1 MKTICITG
9 ASSGIGE
16 ACAHELAA
24 QGHAL
29 ILCGRRA
36 DRLKI
41 LRQHLETTYNTSVL
55 DLELDVRYYKSCQE
69 VVNRHEAL
77 FSKTDILINNAGL
90 AAGLAPIHEGQ
101 INHWDQM
108 IDTNL
113 KGLLYM
119 SRLISPY
126 MVKRKQGKIILI
138 GSVAGKE
145 TYPNGNVYCATKHA
159 VDALARG
166 MRMDLISHGVQVSA
180 IHPGMVETEFS
191 MVRFDGDRER
201 ANAVYNNM
209 TPLKGIDVAKAVT
222 WMIHSP
228 EHVHIA
234 DVGIYPAV
242 QARATI
248 VNRSNN

>member
-77 FSKTDILINNAGL
+77 FSK
-90 AAGLAPIHEGQ
+90 
-101 INHWDQM
+101 
-108 IDTNL
+108 
-113 KGLLYM
+113 
-119 SRLISPY
+119 
-126 MVKRKQGKIILI
+126 
-138 GSVAGKE
+138 
-145 TYPNGNVYCATKHA
+145 
-159 VDALARG
+159 
-166 MRMDLISHGVQVSA
+166 
-180 IHPGMVETEFS
+180 
-191 MVRFDGDRER
+191 
-201 ANAVYNNM
+201 
-209 TPLKGIDVAKAVT
+209 
-222 WMIHSP
+222 
-228 EHVHIA
+228 
-234 DVGIYPAV
+234 
-242 QARATI
+242 
-248 VNRSNN
+248 

>member
-24 QGHAL
+24 EGHQL
-29 ILCGRRA
+29 IICGRRA
-36 DRLKI
+36 DKLAA
-41 LRQHLETTYNTSVL
+41 LRKHLENTFNIKVQ
-55 DLELDVRYYKSCQE
+55 DLVFDIRSYTACQ
-69 VVNRHEAL
+69 NIISNNEAL

-90 AAGLAPIHEGQ
+90 AAGLAPIHEGE
-101 INHWDQM
+101 IEHWENM
-108 IDTNL
+108 IDTNV

-119 SRLISPY
+119 SRLISPF
-126 MVKRKQGKIILI
+126 MVKRKQGKIILV

-145 TYPNGNVYCATKHA
+145 VYPNGNVYCATKHA
-159 VDALARG
+159 VDALARS
-166 MRMDLISHGVQVSA
+166 MRMDLITHGVQVSA

-191 MVRFDGDRER
+191 IVRFDGNVDRAR
-201 ANAVYNNM
+201 AVYKDM
-209 TPLKGIDVAKAVT
+209 TPLTGTDVAKAVS

-234 DVGIYPAV
+234 DMVIYPAV
-242 QARATI
+242 QASATI
-248 VNRSNN
+248 VNRIPS

>member
-77 FSKTDILINNAGL
+77 FSKTDILINNAVL

-234 DVGIYPAV
+234 DVVIYPAV
-242 QARATI
+242 QASATI
-248 VNRSNN
+248 VNRSNS

>member
-1 MKTICITG
+1 
-9 ASSGIGE
+9 
-16 ACAHELAA
+16 
-24 QGHAL
+24 
-29 ILCGRRA
+29 
-36 DRLKI
+36 
-41 LRQHLETTYNTSVL
+41 
-55 DLELDVRYYKSCQE
+55 
-69 VVNRHEAL
+69 
-77 FSKTDILINNAGL
+77 
-90 AAGLAPIHEGQ
+90 
-101 INHWDQM
+101 
-108 IDTNL
+108 
-113 KGLLYM
+113 
-119 SRLISPY
+119 

-234 DVGIYPAV
+234 DVVIYPAV
-242 QARATI
+242 QASATI
-248 VNRSNN
+248 VNRSNS